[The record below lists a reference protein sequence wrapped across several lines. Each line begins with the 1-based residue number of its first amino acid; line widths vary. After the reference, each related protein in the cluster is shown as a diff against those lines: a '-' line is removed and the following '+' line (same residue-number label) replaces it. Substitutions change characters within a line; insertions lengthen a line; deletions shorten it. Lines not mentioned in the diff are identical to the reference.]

1 MFPHEIER
9 VGIRISAPERIISIT
24 AGYHIVTFIAPERV
38 ISIIAPH
45 KIPIVTAVKSV
56 ILFRTKSKI

>member
-1 MFPHEIER
+1 MER
-9 VGIRISAPERIISIT
+9 VGVCITAPERVISIT
-24 AGYHIVTFIAPERV
+24 TDNYIVTFAAPEPV

-56 ILFRTKSKI
+56 IPFRTKSTI